1 MREWVQRQFY
11 YFTED
16 DSNLL
21 KIRFSTDFVIC
32 RDVASEETKKKN
44 NRGPVTNPSVFIE
57 LWCLFITETKL
68 LNLLLYKKPKVEK
81 SVHKLK
87 INNRIKAKTEK
98 YFAKCS
104 PFFVFIRR

>member
-32 RDVASEETKKKN
+32 RDVASEETKKKKQS
-44 NRGPVTNPSVFIE
+44 RPSHQSVCVYRIMMSIYYRNQIIKFI
-57 LWCLFITETKL
+57 IVQETK
-68 LNLLLYKKPKVEK
+68 
-81 SVHKLK
+81 SGK
-87 INNRIKAKTEK
+87 ICAQIEN
-98 YFAKCS
+98 
-104 PFFVFIRR
+104 